1 LFIFYYQVR
10 VFGGPSGLGA
20 SKRVTV
26 AYGQGDQLRVCLD
39 GNTSAPLVALFPL
52 FDRVDSTG
60 CAWTLEKNGDIV
72 VSLEK
77 AQPRPWTK
85 LTLSGHVD

>member
-1 LFIFYYQVR
+1 ML
-10 VFGGPSGLGA
+10 GGPTGPGA
-20 SKRVTV
+20 SKRLTV
-26 AYGQGDQLRVCLD
+26 SYGQGDQLRVCVD
-39 GNTSAPLVALFPL
+39 GNAAAPLVALFPL

-60 CAWTLEKNGDIV
+60 CAWTLDKNGDVV